1 MCSSAEISVVD
12 TLGSPKRLNRSSV
25 TSRIR
30 SAVRRGFFASIG
42 SFFFQLAK
50 SSTPARQCT
59 DWNSRVVE
67 ALLDTSYNARPMS
80 AISFQRV
87 EKTYASGVRALGGV
101 SFDVQPGEFFGLL
114 GPNGAGKTSLISILA
129 GLARATSGKV
139 TVMGH
144 DVVADYAAARKSLGI
159 VPQELVFDP
168 FFSVRETLRIQS
180 GYFGV
185 RNNDAWIDELL
196 SSLGLADKANA
207 NMRQLSGGM
216 KRRVLV
222 AQALVHR
229 PPVIVLDEPTAGVDV
244 ELRQTLWQFIARLNR
259 EGHTVLLTTHYLE
272 EAEALCQRIAM
283 LKQGKVVALERTSEL
298 LAGTA
303 TTMLRFKTDH
313 ALPASLAERARVTG
327 RFAQVSARDAAD
339 VEAVLAQLREA
350 GVPVEDLEIGRS
362 DLEDVF
368 LNIMTAEHH
377 A

>member
-1 MCSSAEISVVD
+1 
-12 TLGSPKRLNRSSV
+12 
-25 TSRIR
+25 
-30 SAVRRGFFASIG
+30 
-42 SFFFQLAK
+42 
-50 SSTPARQCT
+50 
-59 DWNSRVVE
+59 
-67 ALLDTSYNARPMS
+67 MS

-87 EKTYASGVRALGGV
+87 EKTYASGVRALDGV
-101 SFDVQPGEFFGLL
+101 SFDVEAGEFFGLL

-129 GLARATSGKV
+129 GLARATRGKV
-139 TVMGH
+139 LVMGH
-144 DVVADYAAARKSLGI
+144 DVVDDYAAARRALGI

-185 RNNDAWIDELL
+185 RHNDDWIDELL
-196 SSLGLADKANA
+196 LSLGLDDKADA

-259 EGHTVLLTTHYLE
+259 DGHTVLLTTHYLE

-283 LKQGKVVALERTSEL
+283 LKQGRVVALARTSEL

-303 TTMLRFKTDH
+303 TTMLRFKTDQ
-313 ALPASLAERARVTG
+313 ALPAALAARARSTG
-327 RFAQVSARDAAD
+327 RIVQIKARDAAE
-339 VEAVLAQLREA
+339 VETLLATLRQA
-350 GVPVEDLEIGRS
+350 GVRAEDLEIGRA

-368 LNIMTAEHH
+368 VEIMQAATPSEQPA
-377 A
+377 